1 MQPRVLDIYCQL
13 LMQFNN
19 TLRKSCILA
28 IEAGYVIM
36 VSSLFLKDLEDSFI
50 KSNSVKS
57 RIFIDNSASVL
68 QSELSSAFQ
77 PCRSKI

>member
-1 MQPRVLDIYCQL
+1 
-13 LMQFNN
+13 MQFNN
-19 TLRKSCILA
+19 RLRKSCILT

-68 QSELSSAFQ
+68 QSELSSSFQ

>member
-1 MQPRVLDIYCQL
+1 
-13 LMQFNN
+13 MQFNN

-28 IEAGYVIM
+28 IESGYVIM

-50 KSNSVKS
+50 KSNFVKS

-68 QSELSSAFQ
+68 QSELSSSFQ